1 MAILK
6 ASETVQTDIKF
17 KVIIAGFPGIGKTTL
32 ALSAPKPLLLDLDR
46 GVNRVSAKHRKDTVV
61 VENYDELM
69 KDLQPENLTEY
80 ESLVIDTGGRLFDFL
95 KGWAKQ
101 TDAKYI
107 QSDGSL
113 TLKGYG
119 AVGKKFADFTNF
131 CYYELKKNLII
142 VFHAKEEKD
151 GDITKLRILVEGQ
164 TKENVWQPIDLG
176 GFMEMNSNGERTIGF
191 SNNERYFAKGC
202 WGIKGTY
209 AVPELTDGTPN
220 NFLTNIFEKATKYM
234 IDESKIYDGLNTDY
248 EKVMGD
254 VSPAIDGM
262 TSETIMDAQNAIK
275 NAAHVLTSERELKAR
290 FAQRLDEIGYKWDKG
305 KKTYVSVKE

>member
-6 ASETVQTDIKF
+6 ANETVQTDNKF
-17 KVIIAGFPGIGKTTL
+17 KVIIAGYPGIGKTSL

-46 GVNRVSAKHRKDTVV
+46 GVNRVSARHRKDTVV
-61 VENYDELM
+61 VESYDELM
-69 KDLQPENLTEY
+69 ADLQPENLTEY
-80 ESLVIDTGGRLFDFL
+80 ESLIIDTGGRLFDFL

-119 AVGKKFADFTNF
+119 AVGKKFVDFTNY
-131 CYYELKKNLII
+131 CYYELKKHLII
-142 VFHAKEEKD
+142 IFHAKEEKD

-202 WGIKGTY
+202 WGIKGVY
-209 AVPELTDGTPN
+209 AVPELADGVPN
-220 NFLTNIFEKATKYM
+220 NFLTTLFEKATKFM
-234 IDESKIYDGLNTDY
+234 VEENKIFDGLNGDY
-248 EKVMGD
+248 EKVMGEIA
-254 VSPAIDGM
+254 PIIDSM
-262 TSETIMDAQNAIK
+262 TAETILEAQNAIK
-275 NAAHVLTSERELKAR
+275 NASHVLTSERELKAR
-290 FAQRLDEIGYKWDKG
+290 FAQKLEDIGFKWDKG
-305 KKTYVSVKE
+305 KKTYVPAKE